1 MLARR
6 CDVRAKYA
14 SRLASHAALHLDLF
28 EQPGENG
35 WVGWDSAG
43 RNDWGVGSLRNTE
56 IASLF
61 NEIADFLEIK
71 GENPFRVRAYRRAAQ
86 AMEGLSEDVA
96 AVAARGGLQEIPG
109 IGRDLAGKIQE
120 YLERGA
126 VAYLEDLRKEIPPG
140 VVEMMG
146 IHGVGPKTAK
156 LLYERAGVTSVD
168 RLEEMVRAHALVGIP
183 GIQVKTQENIL
194 KGIAVWKS
202 GRERM
207 PLGAALPLAEAI
219 RATLE
224 ALEETDQIS
233 LAGSLRRMRETVKDI
248 DVLVT
253 SKKPARIMGAFVA
266 LPNVAEVLAHGAT
279 KSSIRLREGIQADL
293 RVVEPE
299 CFGAALQYFTGSKQ
313 HNIRVR
319 ELAQRQGLK
328 VNEYGVF
335 DEGTNRRVAG
345 ATEEDVYRAVGLPLV
360 APEIR
365 EDAGEIEAALE
376 NRLPELVRLDD
387 IRGDLQLHTTWSDGA
402 HTLAELAAGVRAKGY
417 QYMAVT
423 DHSKSATVAGGMDEA
438 QVVQMIAE
446 VRALNARLKGFRVLA
461 GCEVDIRADGSLDF
475 PDEILTQL
483 DLVQVSIH
491 SRFKMSREDMTRRIV
506 RAVQHP
512 LVHILGHP
520 TGRLIGERAPY
531 EVDIE
536 AVLQAAKT
544 GDVAVEINASPSR
557 LDLNDLHARRA
568 KDLGIPITIS
578 TDAHAIPQLDYMRYG
593 VAVARRAWLTPSDV
607 LNTLPAPALAAWLM
621 QRRTKQR

>member
-1 MLARR
+1 MG
-6 CDVRAKYA
+6 D
-14 SRLASHAALHLDLF
+14 AALHLDLF
-28 EQPGENG
+28 EQPWENG
-35 WVGWDSAG
+35 WAGWDSAG
-43 RNDWGVGSLRNTE
+43 RNDWGVGSVRNAE

-86 AMEGLSEDVA
+86 AMEGLTEDVA
-96 AVAARGGLQEIPG
+96 AVAAREGLQDIPG
-109 IGRDLAGKIQE
+109 IGKDLAGKIQE
-120 YLERGA
+120 YLQRGA
-126 VAYLEDLRKEIPPG
+126 VEYLGDLRREIPPG

-156 LLYERAGVTSVD
+156 LLYERAGVDSVE
-168 RLEEMVRAHALVGIP
+168 RLEEMARAHALVGIP
-183 GIQVKTQENIL
+183 GIQAKTEENIL

-219 RATLE
+219 LATLE
-224 ALEETDQIS
+224 SLDETDRIS
-233 LAGSLRRMRETVKDI
+233 LAGSVRRMRETVKDI
-248 DVLVT
+248 DVLIT
-253 SKKPARIMGAFVA
+253 SKRPARVMEAFVA
-266 LPNVAEVLAHGAT
+266 LPNVAEVLAHGDT
-279 KSSIRLREGIQADL
+279 KSSVRLREGIQADL

-335 DEGTNRRVAG
+335 DEKTNRRVAG
-345 ATEEDVYRAVGLPLV
+345 ATEEDVYRAVGLRSIP
-360 APEIR
+360 PEIR
-365 EDAGEIEAALE
+365 EDGGEIEAALE
-376 NRLPELVRLDD
+376 GRLPELLGLDD

-402 HTLAELAAGVRAKGY
+402 HSLADLAAGVRAKGY

-423 DHSKSATVAGGMDEA
+423 DHSKSSTVAGGMDEA

-446 VRALNARLKGFRVLA
+446 VRALNKRLKGFRVMA
-461 GCEVDIRADGSLDF
+461 GCEVDIRADGGLDF
-475 PDEILTQL
+475 PDDILTQL

-520 TGRLIGERAPY
+520 TGRLLGERAAY

-536 AVLQAAKT
+536 AVLQAAKI
-544 GDVAVEINASPSR
+544 GGVAVEINASPSR

-578 TDAHAIPQLDYMRYG
+578 TDAHAIPQLEYMRYG
-593 VAVARRAWLTPSDV
+593 VAVARRAWLTPADV
-607 LNTLPAPALAAWLM
+607 LNTLPARALISWLTG
-621 QRRTKQR
+621 RRTGRR

>member
-1 MLARR
+1 M
-6 CDVRAKYA
+6 
-14 SRLASHAALHLDLF
+14 
-28 EQPGENG
+28 
-35 WVGWDSAG
+35 
-43 RNDWGVGSLRNTE
+43 RNKE

-61 NEIADFLEIK
+61 TEIADFLEIK

-86 AMEGLSEDVA
+86 AMDGLSEDVA

-109 IGRDLAGKIQE
+109 IGKDLAGKIQE

-126 VAYLEDLRKEIPPG
+126 VEYLEDLRKEIPPG
-140 VVEMMG
+140 VVEMMSV
-146 IHGVGPKTAK
+146 HGVGPKTAK
-156 LLYERAGVTSVD
+156 LLYEKAGVTSVE
-168 RLEEMVRAHALVGIP
+168 RLEELARAHALVGTP
-183 GIQVKTQENIL
+183 GIQAKTEENIL

-207 PLGAALPLAEAI
+207 PLGTALPVAEAI

-224 ALEETDQIS
+224 PLEETDQIS
-233 LAGSLRRMRETVKDI
+233 LAGSVRRMRETVKDI
-248 DVLVT
+248 DILVT
-253 SKKPARIMGAFVA
+253 SRRPARVMEAFVR
-266 LPNVAEVLAHGAT
+266 LPNVVEVLAHGET
-279 KSSIRLREGIQADL
+279 KSSVRLREGIQADL

-335 DEGTNRRVAG
+335 DEKTNRRVAG
-345 ATEEDVYRAVGLPLV
+345 ATEEDVYRSVGLPLV
-360 APEIR
+360 PPEIR
-365 EDAGEIEAALE
+365 EDGGEIEAALE

-402 HTLAELAAGVRAKGY
+402 HSVADLAAGVRAKGY

-423 DHSKSATVAGGMDEA
+423 DHSKSATVAGGMKEA

-446 VRALNARLKGFRVLA
+446 VRALNARLRGFRVLA

-475 PDEILTQL
+475 SDEILAQL
-483 DLVQVSIH
+483 DLVQVSVH

-531 EVDIE
+531 EVDVE
-536 AVLQAAKT
+536 AVLQAAKL
-544 GDVAVEINASPSR
+544 GGVAAEINASPSR

-607 LNTLPAPALAAWLM
+607 LNTRPAPTLASWLK

>member
-1 MLARR
+1 
-6 CDVRAKYA
+6 VK
-14 SRLASHAALHLDLF
+14 
-28 EQPGENG
+28 N
-35 WVGWDSAG
+35 V
-43 RNDWGVGSLRNTE
+43 E
-56 IASLF
+56 IAALF

-86 AMEGLSEDVA
+86 AVEGLSEDVA

-109 IGRDLAGKIQE
+109 IGKDLAGKIQE

-126 VAYLEDLRKEIPPG
+126 VEYLDGLRTEIPPG

-146 IHGVGPKTAK
+146 VHGVGPKTAK
-156 LLYERAGVTSVD
+156 LLYERAGVTSVE
-168 RLEEMVRAHALVGIP
+168 RLEELARAHALVGIP
-183 GIQVKTQENIL
+183 GIQAKTEENIL

-224 ALEETDQIS
+224 SLEETDQIS
-233 LAGSLRRMRETVKDI
+233 LAGSVRRMRETVKDI

-253 SKKPARIMGAFVA
+253 SKRPARVMEAFVA
-266 LPNVAEVLAHGAT
+266 LPNVAEVLAHGDT
-279 KSSIRLREGIQADL
+279 KSSVRLREGIQADL

-335 DEGTNRRVAG
+335 DEKTNRRVAG
-345 ATEEDVYRAVGLPLV
+345 VTEEDTYQAVGLPLV
-360 APEIR
+360 PPEIR

-376 NRLPELVRLDD
+376 NRLPELVQLDD

-402 HTLAELAAGVRAKGY
+402 HTLADLAAGVRAKGY
-417 QYMAVT
+417 RYMAVT
-423 DHSKSATVAGGMDEA
+423 DHSKSATVAGGMGEA
-438 QVVQMIAE
+438 QVVQMIAA
-446 VRALNARLKGFRVLA
+446 VRALNARLRGFRVLA

-475 PDEILTQL
+475 ADEILAQL

-491 SRFKMSREDMTRRIV
+491 SRFKMGREDMTRRIV

-536 AVLQAAKT
+536 AVLQAAKL
-544 GDVAVEINASPSR
+544 GGVAVEINASPSR

-568 KDLGIPITIS
+568 KDLGIPIAIS

-607 LNTLPAPALAAWLM
+607 LNTLPAPALAFWLK
-621 QRRTKQR
+621 QRRTKPR